1 MRRTLVVILALIAT
15 LGMLAPPAM
24 AQAPTPKVTIT
35 GILDTVNAWN
45 HNVSYSDNNITSQ
58 HDREWYSRQRFRP
71 DFTFEL
77 GKAKAVWGVEMDVAW
92 GQASFSDTASAG
104 SAFGSSTKTGTTAN
118 FDLNTDTNVTIETK
132 WLYTSFP
139 VPWVPM
145 ANTIT
150 LGAQPW
156 AATYKPGV
164 LATGDFPGVNWVID
178 WAPGIRSHLAYAQI
192 EEEVNAAAAGGT
204 TSAMNRGDDFAI
216 VVSVEASPMKGL
228 DLRPI
233 YSYLYANG
241 LTSGAARANTSSLPN
256 LGIATYT
263 RSGDANDI
271 YTAVGRSVF
280 RPDDKEHRHTFGID
294 ARWKWGNLSID
305 PTVLYQRGS
314 RQSSASINSSGTA
327 YELGSTAA
335 TSGASNRTASIT
347 AWLVDV
353 RAAYQVGPLNLG
365 LLGMYSTGNS
375 ANSNVRQTI
384 QYFQPISTDTLY
396 TVGWSELLTAGIDYL
411 TQMHTGAAP
420 GNPLSMGSTIGYDKY
435 GRTGFAVRAIYDLT
449 PSFSLRGIV
458 NAYWTAEEVDT
469 NVSTAFLGNRGA
481 YDAKTAA
488 QCAVAAP
495 GVNCDRPQGDDS
507 YLGTEVDFGFTWRFA
522 PGLTLDGVYAHLFAG
537 PARDVAPAVFQ
548 KAKDAE
554 DVSYAALRVRYSF

>member
-1 MRRTLVVILALIAT
+1 MRRTLVVVLALIAT
-15 LGMLAPPAM
+15 LGVVAPPAM
-24 AQAPTPKVTIT
+24 AQAPTTKVTIS
-35 GILDTVNAWN
+35 GILDTLTGWN
-45 HNVSYSDNNITSQ
+45 HNVSYSDNNITQQ

-118 FDLNTDTNVTIETK
+118 FDLNTDTNVTVETK

-145 ANTIT
+145 DNTIT

-164 LATGDFPGVNWVID
+164 LATGDFPGVNWVIN
-178 WAPGIRSHLAYAQI
+178 WAPNIKTHFAYAQI
-192 EEEVNAAAAGGT
+192 EESVNQAAAGGT

-216 VVSVEASPMKGL
+216 VLSVEVSPMKGL
-228 DLRPI
+228 DVRPI

-241 LTSGAARANTSSLPN
+241 LTSGAVRANTSSLPN

-271 YTAVGRSVF
+271 YTAAGRSIF
-280 RPDDKEHRHTFGID
+280 RPDDKEHRHTIGFD
-294 ARWKWGNLSID
+294 ARWKWGNLSVD
-305 PTVLYQRGS
+305 PTVLYQWGS
-314 RQSSASINSSGTA
+314 RETSAGISSAGAVIGNTPGMLSHRNADIN
-327 YELGSTAA
+327 
-335 TSGASNRTASIT
+335 
-347 AWLVDV
+347 AWLVDARV
-353 RAAYQVGPLNLG
+353 GYQLGPLNLG
-365 LLGMYSTGNS
+365 LLAMYSTGNA
-375 ANSNVRQTI
+375 ANSNVRSNI
-384 QYFQPISTDTLY
+384 NYFQPISTDTLY

-420 GNPLSMGSTIGYDKY
+420 GNPLSMVSTIGYDKY

-469 NVSTAFLGNRGA
+469 NVPTGFLGNREA
-481 YDAKTAA
+481 YDVKTAA
-488 QCAVAAP
+488 LCAAAHA
-495 GVNCDRPQGDDS
+495 GVNCDRPTGNDS

-537 PARDVAPAVFQ
+537 SARDAAQNVFG
-548 KAKDAE
+548 KPREAE
-554 DVSYAALRVRYSF
+554 DVSYSALRVRYAF